1 MVRTLERSDGGSR
14 QARRRGAR
22 PDENRPAADRRD
34 RRVRKAEDVVW
45 FLIAAVTIL
54 IFVRFVLLLFGA
66 RTGVPFVDFW
76 YDITAPLVAPF
87 AGMFG
92 NIDTFNTYTGQRIE
106 IESLV
111 AILIY
116 SLVGYLIVLAV
127 RLFRREP
134 RSE

>member
-1 MVRTLERSDGGSR
+1 MVKTLERSDRKGRKAAPER
-14 QARRRGAR
+14 QH
-22 PDENRPAADRRD
+22 DERQPSAEDTRY
-34 RRVRKAEDVVW
+34 RRVRKVEDILW
-45 FLIAAVTIL
+45 FLIAAVAIL

-76 YDITAPLVAPF
+76 YDLTAPLVAPF

-92 NIDTFNTYTGQRIE
+92 TVDTFNVYTGQRIE

-116 SLVGYLIVLAV
+116 SLVGYLIILGV
-127 RLFRREP
+127 RLFRPEP
-134 RSE
+134 GPE

>member
-1 MVRTLERSDGGSR
+1 MVRTLERTDRGSR
-14 QARRRGAR
+14 KARR
-22 PDENRPAADRRD
+22 DADRSGEPED
-34 RRVRKAEDVVW
+34 RRIRKAEDIVW
-45 FLIAAVTIL
+45 FLIAAVAIL
-54 IFVRFVLLLFGA
+54 VFVRFVLLLFGA

-76 YDITAPLVAPF
+76 YNITAPLVAPF

-116 SLVGYLIVLAV
+116 SLIGYLIVLGV

>member
-1 MVRTLERSDGGSR
+1 MVRTLERTE
-14 QARRRGAR
+14 RG
-22 PDENRPAADRRD
+22 NRPADRGRTGRDTED

-45 FLIAAVTIL
+45 FLIAAVAIL
-54 IFVRFVLLLFGA
+54 IFVRFILLLFGA

-76 YDITAPLVAPF
+76 YGLTAPLIAPF

-92 NIDTFNTYTGQRIE
+92 TIDTFNIYTGQRIE
-106 IESLV
+106 VESLV

-116 SLVGYLIVLAV
+116 SLIGYLAVLGV

>member
-1 MVRTLERSDGGSR
+1 MVRTLER
-14 QARRRGAR
+14 
-22 PDENRPAADRRD
+22 ADRKERPEAPERSGDSRD
-34 RRVRKAEDVVW
+34 RTVRKVEDFVW
-45 FLIAAVTIL
+45 FLIAAVSIL
-54 IFVRFVLLLFGA
+54 IFVRFILLLFGA

-76 YDITAPLVAPF
+76 YNLTAPLIAPF

-92 NIDTFNTYTGQRIE
+92 TIDTFNTYTGQRIE

-111 AILIY
+111 AIVIYALI
-116 SLVGYLIVLAV
+116 GYLIVLGV